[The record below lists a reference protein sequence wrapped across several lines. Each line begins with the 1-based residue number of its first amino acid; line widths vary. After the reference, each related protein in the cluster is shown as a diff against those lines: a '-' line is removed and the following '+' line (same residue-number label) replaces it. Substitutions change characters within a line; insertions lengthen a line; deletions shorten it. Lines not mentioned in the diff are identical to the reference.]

1 VTVTELASET
11 IFITG
16 ASSGFGA
23 ALARKCSKSGA
34 KLILA
39 ARRTERLEALAAEL
53 GTPCHLV
60 TLDVRDRAAVE
71 GAVASLPEGFREV
84 TTLVNNAGL
93 ALGMGPAQSADLA
106 DWDAMVDTNIKGT
119 MYCTHALLPGMIARN
134 RGYVMNLGSVAASY
148 PYPGGHV
155 YCGTKAFVHQFSLAL
170 RSDLLGTRVRVTVIE
185 PGMAETE
192 FSQVRFKGDD
202 TKAKA
207 IYAGAEALTAEDIAD
222 TIHWCLTRPPH
233 VNVNTLELMTV
244 RQAFSPFAVARS

>member
-1 VTVTELASET
+1 
-11 IFITG
+11 
-16 ASSGFGA
+16 
-23 ALARKCSKSGA
+23 
-34 KLILA
+34 
-39 ARRTERLEALAAEL
+39 
-53 GTPCHLV
+53 
-60 TLDVRDRAAVE
+60 
-71 GAVASLPEGFREV
+71 V